1 MPGANAQSPLVEPWA
16 YSKMSSSSIR
26 ASSVLLRDR
35 VPCILGKTWRTLFK
49 LAVSVLKFQS
59 TQCTERCRF
68 RLGGRRRLRRN
79 APSPFRQIGCY
90 RVVRRTA
97 RLVAPSRS
105 GIRRTAVEWQLAD
118 AERLDRRAGPG
129 GQRAP
134 ARRLQVLRA
143 VPYHPLSNPPLPH
156 RARPRAAGDDCLLLT
171 HQPRTADTKG
181 ETTGTVK

>member
-1 MPGANAQSPLVEPWA
+1 MARTRPSARFASPPRAQLSQARSVGVLAPYQMVNYTCLLPASPFGNIPQ
-16 YSKMSSSSIR
+16 SF
-26 ASSVLLRDR
+26 
-35 VPCILGKTWRTLFK
+35 TLS
-49 LAVSVLKFQS
+49 APP
-59 TQCTERCRF
+59 TQCTERCPI

-79 APSPFRQIGCY
+79 APSPCRQIGCY

-181 ETTGTVK
+181 ETAGTVK